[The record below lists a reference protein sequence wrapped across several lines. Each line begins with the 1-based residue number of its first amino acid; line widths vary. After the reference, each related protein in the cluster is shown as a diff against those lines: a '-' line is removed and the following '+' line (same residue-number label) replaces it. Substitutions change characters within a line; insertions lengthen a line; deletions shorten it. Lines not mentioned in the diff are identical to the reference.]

1 MTVLHINNDN
11 DKITRQYTLYLLLL
25 VLNVQNNQQTD
36 IT

>member
-1 MTVLHINNDN
+1 MTFLHINDDN